1 MISEVFRCGKEER
14 SVNKVV
20 VLNPIGRSNV
30 KSFEL
35 SARLKGFHGKKI
47 GFIDNM
53 KPNAGPFLER
63 VGELLRSMFNDI
75 EITKFRKTLTTNM
88 PIAAEL
94 EGKVDAVV
102 NVWGD

>member
-1 MISEVFRCGKEER
+1 M
-14 SVNKVV
+14 NKVV
-20 VLNPIGRSNV
+20 VLNPVGRSTV
-30 KSFEL
+30 KSVEL
-35 SARLKGFHGKKI
+35 SARLTVFAGKKI

-63 VGELLRSMFNDI
+63 VGELLSSRFSDI

-102 NVWGD
+102 NAWGD

>member
-1 MISEVFRCGKEER
+1 M
-14 SVNKVV
+14 NKVV
-20 VLNPIGRSNV
+20 VLNPVSRSTV

-35 SARLKGFHGKKI
+35 AARLKDFRGKKI

-63 VGELLRSMFNDI
+63 VGELLRSKFNDI
-75 EITKFRKTLTTNM
+75 EIITVRKTITTNM

-102 NVWGD
+102 NAWGD